1 MSVTSSQFLLH
12 LDIFDAVVTL
22 DGSMVCKKIK
32 HMLSPNYY
40 KIKISMSCL
49 FLNKK
54 ILENKNPKALA
65 LEKASLYFRPS
76 NDKDYKYSN
85 KVSIPKMTRF
95 IIKSMKISTHFL
107 FLASFLNFIIK
118 ATTKGMR
125 TITIYF
131 IFTDHLFNTFN
142 LKGAVTAHFTSFF
155 LDYKSKIQSIIF
167 GNTSESAFSS
177 LNSSCIPFLKTND
190 FFYLDLISL

>member
-40 KIKISMSCL
+40 KIKISMGCL

-65 LEKASLYFRPS
+65 LAKARFYFRPS

-95 IIKSMKISTHFL
+95 I
-107 FLASFLNFIIK
+107 
-118 ATTKGMR
+118 
-125 TITIYF
+125 
-131 IFTDHLFNTFN
+131 
-142 LKGAVTAHFTSFF
+142 LKK
-155 LDYKSKIQSIIF
+155 YKNQYSLSIL
-167 GNTSESAFSS
+167 S
-177 LNSSCIPFLKTND
+177 
-190 FFYLDLISL
+190 